1 MDGKLDLI
9 SKLTPPCNPGGV
21 SFRPEHSRGDVA
33 SYVSTVEDSF
43 ECVYCEFQSKENLLK
58 TFLIGLIIGLILVP
72 LCVYVYF
79 VTGSAPVATAA
90 PEMPFEKMLAHGALS
105 AHIAKEMPKS
115 VPVPADE
122 TNFAAGAQV
131 YRENCAVCH
140 GLPGGTPTAVA
151 RGMYPKPPK
160 LLEGTGVTDDEPGET
175 YWKVSNGIRLSGMP
189 GFGESLSQTQ
199 MWQVSLLLAHA
210 DKLPDSVKTALY
222 RPTLLVPEQVTP
234 PSAPS
239 AQPAPTAPP
248 TKP

>member
-1 MDGKLDLI
+1 M
-9 SKLTPPCNPGGV
+9 
-21 SFRPEHSRGDVA
+21 
-33 SYVSTVEDSF
+33 
-43 ECVYCEFQSKENLLK
+43 K

-189 GFGESLSQTQ
+189 GFSESLSQTQ

-222 RPTLLVPEQVTP
+222 RPTPLVPEP
-234 PSAPS
+234 ICSALC
-239 AQPAPTAPP
+239 AQRPAGANCPTDQTLRTGRRNAVQ
-248 TKP
+248 TE